1 MSNRT
6 QTAPRCA
13 APGWLTAG
21 SLLML
26 VALLFGGRLAEWT
39 FALGATVFPVL
50 LIALGTRRRTLH
62 RLRAT
67 FLPVLGL
74 ILGLSAAGV
83 LYLSAGQ
90 GRAAPIAGLP
100 PATLLMLAGLGFV
113 PLVLVTWIYTAT
125 FDADHER
132 QDNDG

>member
-1 MSNRT
+1 MTNRT
-6 QTAPRCA
+6 QTALRRA

-21 SLLML
+21 SLSML

-39 FALGATVFPVL
+39 FALTATVFPVL
-50 LIALGTRRRTLH
+50 LIALGTRRTLH

-74 ILGLSAAGV
+74 VLGLSAAGV
-83 LYLSAGQ
+83 LWLSAGQ
-90 GRAAPIAGLP
+90 GEAAPIAGLP

-113 PLVLVTWIYTAT
+113 PLVLVTWIYSVT
-125 FDADHER
+125 FDADHEG